1 MIEAVANKKKEK
13 MNKTSD
19 ILNIP
24 LSPDFIFKWP
34 QTYYYFKVKK
44 KLF

>member
-1 MIEAVANKKKEK
+1 MQLLIEAVANRKKEK

-24 LSPDFIFKWP
+24 LSPDFIFKQPHP
-34 QTYYYFKVKK
+34 QYSGDTK
-44 KLF
+44 